1 MVLGES
7 LSIMLELKVDISQLA
22 KLKTAKKAV
31 SRFENEAAQSFTA
44 VTQGARQTG
53 QSMRG
58 LSQEARAARHS
69 QVALK
74 QVSIDTGR
82 KGAQSMGLLRRAA
95 TRVAMGFGVAKAAA
109 GNAASKVSQ
118 LSQGLQSAQM
128 AMLNMMFTGLNLA
141 FVFGALLAV
150 SPRVRAGFSA
160 IGASLR
166 VVMQEAGKKL
176 LPVMLDFA
184 QALRNTDK
192 GTRELIGNLT
202 IFLAVAGAVMSLVGI
217 LGQFILFVFGGIV
230 KLGRGFSALFNIM
243 KMGAGKVG
251 GFLGKLKPLAG
262 LIKKGLVKALKL
274 GSSFIK
280 GFVGVLRSVAMFLK
294 GALASAIRI
303 VLMLFTKIGAVISRV
318 IGVVGSILSGV
329 VGTILAV
336 IGALAAGIA
345 AGIAVVKVFGKVVG
359 AIVGV
364 LAAVAAAIVA
374 FVSGPILLIAGLV
387 GVVIGVIFALRK
399 EIVQLAKRGIKAFSN
414 FVGNA
419 LKSLKNFAN
428 KARKRISKTMKAIVS
443 FITKNLKQLKKRGQK
458 LVGNILKAMKKV
470 LKKQVSRLKTAF
482 NKLPKHVK
490 KRLEKLVSTVKSK
503 ARDIGDKIGAGIE
516 KGIKAAQAGIRAA
529 INAILPFGL
538 TISKIQDFVSGARDR
553 AQRAEEAASS
563 SPDASVNDAVITD
576 NGKVIETSP
585 QDFLF
590 ATRNPEG
597 LASGGAGDI
606 TVNFDNPQIDSEVD
620 VDDLMDRVEDR
631 LERNQRRR
639 SNIL

>member
-82 KGAQSMGLLRRAA
+82 KGAQSMGLLRRSAA
-95 TRVAMGFGVAKAAA
+95 RVAMGFGVAKAAA
-109 GNAASKVSQ
+109 GNAASKVGQ

-176 LPVMLDFA
+176 LPIMLDFA

-192 GTRELIGNLT
+192 GTRELIGNLS
-202 IFLAVAGAVMSLVGI
+202 IFLAVAGAVMTLVGI
-217 LGQFILFVFGGIV
+217 LGQFLLFVFGGIV

-243 KMGAGKVG
+243 KNGAGKVG

-274 GSSFIK
+274 GSSFFK

-294 GALASAIRI
+294 GTLASAVRI
-303 VLMLFTKIGAVISRV
+303 LITIFTKVGAIISRV

-336 IGALAAGIA
+336 IGALAAGFA
-345 AGIAVVKVFGKVVG
+345 AGVAIVKIFGKTVG
-359 AIVGV
+359 AIVAV
-364 LAAVAAAIVA
+364 LAAVAAAILA
-374 FVSGPILLIAGLV
+374 FVSGPILLIAALV

-399 EIVQLAKRGIKAFSN
+399 EIVKFAKRGIKAFAK
-414 FVGNA
+414 FVGDVVKG
-419 LKSLKNFAN
+419 LKEFKKNVQIKIGQAILGME
-428 KARKRISKTMKAIVS
+428 KIIKRRVKK
-443 FITKNLKQLKKRGQK
+443 LKK
-458 LVGNILKAMKKV
+458 
-470 LKKQVSRLKTAF
+470 AF
-482 NKLPKHVK
+482 NKLPKGIK
-490 KRLEKLVSTVKSK
+490 SRLEKLVGTVKSK
-503 ARDIGDKIGAGIE
+503 ARDIGDKIGGGIK
-516 KGIKAAQAGIRAA
+516 KGIKGAQAGIRAA

-538 TISKIQDFVSGARDR
+538 TIGKISDFMNESKSMARR
-553 AQRAEEAASS
+553 ANEASSS

>member
-192 GTRELIGNLT
+192 GTRELIGDLS
-202 IFLAVAGAVMSLVGI
+202 IFLAVAGAVMTLVGI
-217 LGQFILFVFGGIV
+217 LGQFLLFVFGGIV

-243 KMGAGKVG
+243 KAGAGKVG

-274 GSSFIK
+274 GSSFFK

-294 GALASAIRI
+294 GTLASAIRI
-303 VLMLFTKIGAVISRV
+303 LITIFTKVGAIISRV
-318 IGVVGSILSGV
+318 ISVVGSILSGV

-336 IGALAAGIA
+336 IGALAAGFA
-345 AGIAVVKVFGKVVG
+345 AGVAIVKIFGKTVG
-359 AIVGV
+359 AIVAV

-374 FVSGPILLIAGLV
+374 FVSGPILLIAALV

-399 EIVQLAKRGIKAFSN
+399 EIVKFAKRGIKAFGN
-414 FVGNA
+414 FVSDVIKG
-419 LKSLKNFAN
+419 LKEFKKNVQKKIGQAILGM
-428 KARKRISKTMKAIVS
+428 KKIIQKRVKR
-443 FITKNLKQLKKRGQK
+443 LKK
-458 LVGNILKAMKKV
+458 
-470 LKKQVSRLKTAF
+470 AF
-482 NKLPKHVK
+482 NKLPKGIK
-490 KRLEKLVSTVKSK
+490 QRLKKLVSTVKSK
-503 ARDIGDKIGAGIE
+503 ARDIGDKIGAGIK

-538 TISKIQDFVSGARDR
+538 TISKISDFLNESKNR
-553 AQRAEEAASS
+553 AQRANEASS
-563 SPDASVNDAVITD
+563 SAPDASVNDAVITD

-590 ATRNPEG
+590 ASRNPEG

>member
-109 GNAASKVSQ
+109 GNAASKVGQ

-176 LPVMLDFA
+176 LPIMLDFA

-192 GTRELIGNLT
+192 GTRELIGNLS
-202 IFLAVAGAVMSLVGI
+202 IFLAVAGAVMTLVGI

-230 KLGRGFSALFNIM
+230 KLGRVFGALFNIM
-243 KMGAGKVG
+243 KSGAGKVG
-251 GFLGKLKPLAG
+251 TFLGKLKPLAG

-274 GSSFIK
+274 GSSFFK

-294 GALASAIRI
+294 GTLASAIRI
-303 VLMLFTKIGAVISRV
+303 IITIFTKVGAIISRV
-318 IGVVGSILSGV
+318 ISVVASVLSGV

-336 IGALAAGIA
+336 IGALAAGFA
-345 AGIAVVKVFGKVVG
+345 AGVAIVKVFGKVVG

-374 FVSGPILLIAGLV
+374 FVSGPILLIAALV

-399 EIVQLAKRGIKAFSN
+399 EIVQFAKRGIRAFGN
-414 FVGNA
+414 FVSDVIKG
-419 LKSLKNFAN
+419 LKEFKKNVQKKIGQAILGM
-428 KARKRISKTMKAIVS
+428 KKIIQKRIKK
-443 FITKNLKQLKKRGQK
+443 LKK
-458 LVGNILKAMKKV
+458 
-470 LKKQVSRLKTAF
+470 AF
-482 NKLPKHVK
+482 NKLPKGIK
-490 KRLEKLVSTVKSK
+490 RRLEKLVGTVKSK
-503 ARDIGDKIGAGIE
+503 AREIGDKIGAGIE
-516 KGIKAAQAGIRAA
+516 KGIKAAQAGIRSA

-538 TISKIQDFVSGARDR
+538 TISKINDFVNESVNR
-553 AQRAEEAASS
+553 AKRANQASSS

-620 VDDLMDRVEDR
+620 VDDLMDRVEER

>member
-192 GTRELIGNLT
+192 GTRELIGNLS
-202 IFLAVAGAVMSLVGI
+202 IFLAVAGAVMTLIGI

-230 KLGRGFSALFNIM
+230 KLGRVFGALFNIM
-243 KMGAGKVG
+243 KSGAGKVG

-274 GSSFIK
+274 GSSFFK

-294 GALASAIRI
+294 GTLASAIRI
-303 VLMLFTKIGAVISRV
+303 LITIFTKVGAIISRV
-318 IGVVGSILSGV
+318 ISVVASILSGV

-336 IGALAAGIA
+336 IGALAAGFA
-345 AGIAVVKVFGKVVG
+345 AGVAIVKIFGKVVG

-374 FVSGPILLIAGLV
+374 FVSGPILLIAALV

-399 EIVQLAKRGIKAFSN
+399 EIVKFAKRGIKAFGN
-414 FVGNA
+414 FVSDVIKG
-419 LKSLKNFAN
+419 LKEFKKNVQKKIGQAILGM
-428 KARKRISKTMKAIVS
+428 KKIIQKRVKK
-443 FITKNLKQLKKRGQK
+443 LKK
-458 LVGNILKAMKKV
+458 
-470 LKKQVSRLKTAF
+470 AF
-482 NKLPKHVK
+482 NKLPKGIK
-490 KRLEKLVSTVKSK
+490 QRLKKLVSTVKSK
-503 ARDIGDKIGAGIE
+503 ARDIGDKIGAGIK

-538 TISKIQDFVSGARDR
+538 TISKISDFLNESKNR
-553 AQRAEEAASS
+553 AQRANEASS
-563 SPDASVNDAVITD
+563 SAPDASVNDAVITD